1 MTAGGMVKKRSVLL
15 VITIASFLNPFL
27 GSSITIAL
35 PSIGKEF
42 GMTAVSLGWVATA
55 FLLASAIF
63 QVPFGRVADIHGRKK
78 VFLLGVTLHAFS
90 SLMAGFSNSTAL
102 LIASR
107 ALQGI
112 AASMAFGTGVAI
124 LMSVFPPEER
134 GKVLGINV
142 TAVYTGL
149 STGPF
154 FGGFLTQSFGWRSV
168 FIVTSPLWLL
178 ILVLGTRTLKEER
191 ADAQGEQFDF
201 VGSAIYSLTLV
212 AIIYG
217 LSELPSGGGAL
228 LILGGALGL
237 FVLVRYETGTASPLF
252 DVRLFKENRVF
263 AFSNLAALINYSATF
278 CVSFLLSLYLQYIKG
293 LSPQKAGLILLSQP
307 VVQAAFSSFTGRL
320 SDRIEPRIV
329 ASMGMGVTVVGLSL
343 LAFLNAETRIEYIMG
358 SLILLGFG
366 FALFSP
372 PNTNAVMSSVE
383 KKSYGVASGTIGTM
397 RTTGMML
404 SMGMVMILFSMI
416 IGRVQITPEYYLP
429 FLKSA
434 KIAFTVSAFL
444 CAGGVYASLAR
455 GRLRQKG
462 LPGIQ

>member
-1 MTAGGMVKKRSVLL
+1 MRSNETIEKRSVLL
-15 VITIASFLNPFL
+15 VITTASFLNPFL
-27 GSSITIAL
+27 GSSINIAL
-35 PSIGKEF
+35 PSIGNEF

-63 QVPFGRVADIHGRKK
+63 QVPFGRIADIQGRKK
-78 VFLLGVTLHAFS
+78 IFLLGVALHAVS
-90 SLMAGFSNSTAL
+90 SLMAGFSGSTAL
-102 LIASR
+102 LISSR

-154 FGGFLTQSFGWRSV
+154 LGGFLTQYLGWRSI
-168 FIVTSPLWLL
+168 FIVTAPLWLL
-178 ILVLGTRTLKEER
+178 VLVLGTRKLKEEWAEAR
-191 ADAQGEQFDF
+191 GERFD
-201 VGSAIYSLTLV
+201 VIGSVIYCLTLV
-212 AIIYG
+212 AVIYG
-217 LSELPSGGGAL
+217 LSELPSGWGAL
-228 LILGGALGL
+228 LILGGLLGL
-237 FVLVRYETGTASPLF
+237 FVLVKYETKTESPLF

-293 LSPQKAGLILLSQP
+293 LSPQMAGLILLSQP
-307 VVQAAFSSFTGRL
+307 VVQAAFSSYTGRL

-343 LAFLNAETRIEYIMG
+343 LAFLNSETRIEFIMG
-358 SLILLGFG
+358 SLIFLGFG

-404 SMGMVMILFSMI
+404 SMGMVMILFSTI
-416 IGRVQITPEYYLP
+416 IGQVQITPEYYAS

-434 KIAFTVSAFL
+434 KIAFTVSALL

-455 GRLRQKG
+455 GKLR
-462 LPGIQ
+462 